1 MCLIFKGNQ
10 VPSSSYTNTVII
22 VISCSN
28 VIIIPVVSVGHQ
40 GAFNMLFGSNFFT
53 AGRRVFEVR

>member
-10 VPSSSYTNTVII
+10 VPSSSYDVII